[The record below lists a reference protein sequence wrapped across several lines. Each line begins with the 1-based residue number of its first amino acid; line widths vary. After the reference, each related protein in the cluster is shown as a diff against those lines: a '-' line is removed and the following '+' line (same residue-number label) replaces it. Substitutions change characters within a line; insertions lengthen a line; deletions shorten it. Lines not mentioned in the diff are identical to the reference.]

1 MWENFMPISYT
12 DVTDDDENDGN
23 DNDDND
29 STKNQTARGRNE
41 STLLKMGFLKI
52 YILCYEVKLF
62 YKAHNEKLLPPQSLF
77 QDRLLFK
84 SSAVS
89 FDVSLHTAN

>member
-1 MWENFMPISYT
+1 MWENVMPISYT
-12 DVTDDDENDGN
+12 DVTDDDEND

-41 STLLKMGFLKI
+41 STLLKMGFFKI

-62 YKAHNEKLLPPQSLF
+62 YKAHNEKLLPLQSLF
-77 QDRLLFK
+77 QERLLFK
-84 SSAVS
+84 SSAV
-89 FDVSLHTAN
+89 F